1 MGQAAQE
8 EQVLKANAA
17 SRVDPKAA
25 LPPQAA
31 ELADSLGYLLR
42 RLQLAYKK
50 NFQRVAP
57 DSVHPGM
64 VATMFLIARNPE
76 ITPSQLSAGL
86 GMEPTQITALLGRL
100 QAQNLLSRPSSS
112 DGRSRPVRLS
122 PQGED
127 LFKEV
132 ETAALEAEDSFVAG
146 ILDPDEA
153 RMLRELLGKLLAG
166 HAA

>member
-1 MGQAAQE
+1 M
-8 EQVLKANAA
+8 KANAA
-17 SRVDPKAA
+17 SRVDHKAP

-50 NFQRVAP
+50 NFQRLAP
-57 DSVHPGM
+57 DSIHPGM
-64 VATMFLIARNPE
+64 VATMFLIARHPD

-100 QAQNLLSRPSSS
+100 QAQNLLRRPASS

-122 PQGED
+122 PEGEE
-127 LFKEV
+127 LFKQV
-132 ETAALEAEDSFVAG
+132 ETSALEAEESFVAG
-146 ILDPDEA
+146 ILDEDES
-153 RMLRELLGKLLAG
+153 RILRELLGKLLMG
-166 HAA
+166 HVA

>member
-1 MGQAAQE
+1 M
-8 EQVLKANAA
+8 KANAA
-17 SRVDPKAA
+17 SREDHRSA

-50 NFQRVAP
+50 NFQRIAP

-64 VATMFLIARNPE
+64 VATMFLIARNPD
-76 ITPSQLSAGL
+76 ITPSQLSIGL

-100 QAQNLLSRPSSS
+100 QGQDLLSRPASGS

-122 PQGED
+122 AKGED
-127 LFKEV
+127 LFTQV
-132 ETAALEAEDSFVAG
+132 NAAAMAAEDSFVDG
-146 ILDPDEA
+146 ILDAEES
-153 RMLRELLGKLLAG
+153 RTLRELLGKLLAG